1 MVIAAQ
7 RQAKQKEDEAAL
19 FLAQEWIAKDEAR
32 AIAAQRQAQQME
44 EDEAALFLAQ
54 EWITKDV
61 QQTNSYFHQ
70 ADPEAASNVA
80 AYSLPPTP
88 AAVPPTIPMPAPT
101 PVPTALPP
109 PPPPVE
115 CSAVPSAAAT
125 AFVAPDHTIPGLTGL
140 DNPHG
145 SNSCFLNSV
154 VQVRCVCRALT
165 PPDPAS
171 RAQLSALAVALVHV
185 WHRCNTACMRLQTTS
200 ASTATSIVMW
210 VPAAAAPSR
219 RLPTAAKPRT
229 RASCAASLASSR
241 TCRSPRGRPSRPRLR
256 PARRSCGACCAPR
269 RRTRSSGF
277 GATRWKTRGRR
288 TWRCWSSCRWRRRH
302 SPTASRGRW

>member
-1 MVIAAQ
+1 M
-7 RQAKQKEDEAAL
+7 
-19 FLAQEWIAKDEAR
+19 
-32 AIAAQRQAQQME
+32 M
-44 EDEAALFLAQ
+44 
-54 EWITKDV
+54 
-61 QQTNSYFHQ
+61 S
-70 ADPEAASNVA
+70 
-80 AYSLPPTP
+80 PPTP
-88 AAVPPTIPMPAPT
+88 TPT
-101 PVPTALPP
+101 PTPNSLPTPTPLMEHPM
-109 PPPPVE
+109 
-115 CSAVPSAAAT
+115 PSAAAT
-125 AFVAPDHTIPGLTGL
+125 AHTAPDHTIPGLTGL
-140 DNPHG
+140 DNPRG

-154 VQVRCVCRALT
+154 VQVHCTRRALA
-165 PPDPAS
+165 PHLPS
-171 RAQLSALAVALVHV
+171 RALNPCPGPCPTTHSTLLHMCN
-185 WHRCNTACMRLQTTS
+185 RCSTACMRSQATS

-229 RASCAASLASSR
+229 RASSAVSLASSR